1 MCGANP
7 LKFIDH
13 AESYLFHP
21 YCEKKKKHIEKFY
34 FACKFILDHLGL
46 HISKQIIG
54 KVQAGEFG
62 HIWSSDS

>member
-21 YCEKKKKHIEKFY
+21 YCEQKKKKKHIEKFY

-46 HISKQIIG
+46 HISK
-54 KVQAGEFG
+54 
-62 HIWSSDS
+62 